1 MRGRKKQIFIIAIV
15 AFIAMVVNIISPGV
29 IAFGQSSTSLQN
41 NSAVEI
47 TSVSFDNNDVRDG
60 MIKTLNI
67 QYKILD
73 RTKLQAGDKITVQLP
88 DIFKDITPKYPKE
101 HFSSASV
108 NNGLVTLIFNENVGS
123 AVQGY
128 INIEMTGD
136 SNIEDKTYPVVIKL
150 GNQTETL
157 ELNGQGR
164 GTEGGSG
171 TSPVMY
177 KGSYL
182 PMDYTG
188 TGIISDR
195 NEPIKYY
202 VEINRDKIPELNNA
216 RFVDNIP
223 KGMVLDVN
231 SISIIKNDYYGISTD
246 VTKDFFERGIAKATN
261 NSLEINFGNIP
272 YEQYSLTYNTL
283 VISNEPSY
291 VNNAT
296 LYHDNTESNSSST
309 AKLGSDAGALNVHK
323 MVNKTNVTNNADDQN
338 IEYQIKFDSYGTFI
352 KGTMSITDTLDS
364 RLADIKITSTNQ
376 FTTSYDKNTRVLTI
390 INDKSNINPGDDA
403 HITIEASMRNVQPG
417 DTVTNVAY
425 VNGNPTEEVST
436 KKNPKVNIIKIEKGD
451 KTQTMLAGAVYSVQN
466 SEGQSVKD
474 VYGNIVGDITTLSTE
489 PIILELPYGSY
500 QLVEKK
506 APEGYKIN
514 NTPITFQVT
523 ENSKTVNVVA
533 EDELVPTTGNL
544 IIKKTDEN
552 GNLLDGAKFSLMQGD
567 KVIVT
572 GISQDG
578 LVSFNNIKAGTYT
591 IVENE
596 APKGYIVASD
606 ENVDIVAGETLNK
619 TIVNNKIKGNIQI
632 TKVDSTDNNKKL
644 QGAEF
649 TVKSLDGKISET
661 KETNGDGLVEFDNLP
676 YGSYTYEETKAP
688 EGYVLD
694 TTKVNF
700 EVTENGKLLTFTAE
714 DDPIQGDIQIN
725 KVDSETGDELVGAK
739 FEIRDSENNLVDTI
753 TTDKQ
758 GVATLSGLK
767 YGDYTFQEVKA
778 PIGYGIDSSKI
789 PFTVSEHGKTLEFT
803 AKNTKIKGGIKI
815 TKVDS
820 ETKKVLE
827 GAIFN
832 VKDSNGNVVGTQA
845 TGEDGIAE
853 FNNLPFGEYTFEE
866 TKAPIGYQLNS
877 TPVSFSIAENN
888 KIVEFTANNNLI
900 KGGIKITKVDSKTG
914 DVLENATFQIKNS
927 EGVVVGTQTT
937 GKEGIVEFD
946 NLPYGNYTYV
956 ETKAPKG
963 YVLNPTA
970 VKFSITENDKVL
982 EFKAEN
988 NNIVGGIKILKID
1001 SLNKNPLKGA
1011 EFMIETANGD
1021 LVETQ
1026 TTGDNGAVEFNNLPY
1041 GDYTFR
1047 EITAP
1052 IGYILDETPVK
1063 FSITEND
1070 KIIEFTAENNI
1081 IKGGIKITKYDSET
1095 NKILEGATF
1104 VVKDSSGNVVDTKIT
1119 DENGVVEFNNL
1130 PYGTYTYEETKA
1142 PSGYLLN
1149 TNPVTFKI
1157 SQNNEISS
1165 YRAYNNKDQCEV
1177 QITKVDLANANIKL
1191 EGAKFEVVNKLTNNV
1206 DGILVT
1212 NADGVASIKLVPGTY
1227 KLVEVDAPI
1236 GYIKSDIE
1244 KEFTIISG
1252 ETTPINIQV
1261 ANGKIHGGVKIT
1273 KVDSETGAVL
1283 SGAEFEVKNGSGIS
1297 MGIKT
1302 TDENGVVDFGDLPYG
1317 DYTFTEIKAPEGYL
1331 LDKTPVEFSIL
1342 ENGRVIEFTAKDDPI
1357 KGNMQITK
1365 VDSETGDNLAGAK
1378 FDIKDSIGKLVQTVT
1393 TDAQGIATISGLTYG
1408 DYTFQEVVAPTGY
1421 ILSTEVVPFKV
1432 SEHGKTLE
1440 FTAKNTEI
1448 KGGIKITKVDSENN
1462 KVLEGATF
1470 QVKDSNGN
1478 VVNTQDTNELGIAEF
1493 NNLPYGDYTFVETK
1507 APTGYQLDSTP
1518 VNFSIA
1524 KNNKILEF
1532 TAKNNIIKGGVNIT
1546 KIDSET
1552 GNPLEGAE
1560 FTIKNSDGKVI
1571 STQSTNKDGLVEFNN
1586 LPYGDYTYEETK
1598 APEGYLINSTKVN
1611 FSIVDNNKVLSF
1623 TAKNDLIKG
1632 DIQIT
1637 KVDSETGNALAGAI
1651 FAIRD
1656 SQGDLMQ
1663 TVTTD
1668 EQGVATVSGLAY
1680 GDYTYEEVKAP
1691 IGYILN
1697 SQGVPFELTEH
1708 GKTLEFTAKN
1718 AIIKGG
1724 IKIIKVDSEN
1734 NKLLEGAEFVVK
1746 NSEGKVVDTQTT
1758 NKEGI
1763 VEFNNLPYGNY
1774 TYEETKA
1781 PKGYLL
1787 NNTPVKFE
1795 ITDNEKILEFTAK
1808 NDMIKGGIK
1817 IVKVDSESNKVLEGA
1832 EFTIKDSIGNIV
1844 ATGMTDKDGILEFDN
1859 LSYGNYTYEETKAPN
1874 GYTLDKTA
1882 IKFEVK
1888 EDNQKLEFTVKNTK
1902 APGDKIIE
1910 TPHTED
1916 KSDDNITTLPKT
1928 GGLLSE
1934 RVILILGIGLMILSL
1949 VLAVIVN
1956 KKIVK

>member
-1 MRGRKKQIFIIAIV
+1 
-15 AFIAMVVNIISPGV
+15 
-29 IAFGQSSTSLQN
+29 
-41 NSAVEI
+41 
-47 TSVSFDNNDVRDG
+47 
-60 MIKTLNI
+60 
-67 QYKILD
+67 
-73 RTKLQAGDKITVQLP
+73 
-88 DIFKDITPKYPKE
+88 
-101 HFSSASV
+101 
-108 NNGLVTLIFNENVGS
+108 
-123 AVQGY
+123 
-128 INIEMTGD
+128 
-136 SNIEDKTYPVVIKL
+136 
-150 GNQTETL
+150 
-157 ELNGQGR
+157 
-164 GTEGGSG
+164 
-171 TSPVMY
+171 
-177 KGSYL
+177 
-182 PMDYTG
+182 
-188 TGIISDR
+188 
-195 NEPIKYY
+195 
-202 VEINRDKIPELNNA
+202 
-216 RFVDNIP
+216 
-223 KGMVLDVN
+223 
-231 SISIIKNDYYGISTD
+231 
-246 VTKDFFERGIAKATN
+246 
-261 NSLEINFGNIP
+261 
-272 YEQYSLTYNTL
+272 
-283 VISNEPSY
+283 
-291 VNNAT
+291 
-296 LYHDNTESNSSST
+296 
-309 AKLGSDAGALNVHK
+309 
-323 MVNKTNVTNNADDQN
+323 
-338 IEYQIKFDSYGTFI
+338 
-352 KGTMSITDTLDS
+352 
-364 RLADIKITSTNQ
+364 
-376 FTTSYDKNTRVLTI
+376 
-390 INDKSNINPGDDA
+390 
-403 HITIEASMRNVQPG
+403 MRNVQPG

-514 NTPITFQVT
+514 NAPITFQVT

-552 GNLLDGAKFSLMQGD
+552 GNLLNGAKFSLMQGD

-644 QGAEF
+644 QEAEF

-676 YGSYTYEETKAP
+676 YGSYTYEERKAP

-827 GAIFN
+827 EAIFN

-845 TGEDGIAE
+845 
-853 FNNLPFGEYTFEE
+853 
-866 TKAPIGYQLNS
+866 
-877 TPVSFSIAENN
+877 
-888 KIVEFTANNNLI
+888 
-900 KGGIKITKVDSKTG
+900 
-914 DVLENATFQIKNS
+914 
-927 EGVVVGTQTT
+927 
-937 GKEGIVEFD
+937 
-946 NLPYGNYTYV
+946 
-956 ETKAPKG
+956 
-963 YVLNPTA
+963 
-970 VKFSITENDKVL
+970 
-982 EFKAEN
+982 
-988 NNIVGGIKILKID
+988 
-1001 SLNKNPLKGA
+1001 
-1011 EFMIETANGD
+1011 
-1021 LVETQ
+1021 
-1026 TTGDNGAVEFNNLPY
+1026 TGDNGAVEFNNLPY

-1142 PSGYLLN
+1142 QSGYLLN

-1157 SQNNEISS
+1157 SENNEISS

-1212 NADGVASIKLVPGTY
+1212 NADGVASIKLAPGTY

-1342 ENGRVIEFTAKDDPI
+1342 ENGRVIGFTAKDDLI

-1378 FDIKDSIGKLVQTVT
+1378 FDIKDSTGKLVQTVT

-1532 TAKNNIIKGGVNIT
+1532 TAKNNIIKGG
-1546 KIDSET
+1546 
-1552 GNPLEGAE
+1552 
-1560 FTIKNSDGKVI
+1560 
-1571 STQSTNKDGLVEFNN
+1571 
-1586 LPYGDYTYEETK
+1586 
-1598 APEGYLINSTKVN
+1598 
-1611 FSIVDNNKVLSF
+1611 
-1623 TAKNDLIKG
+1623 
-1632 DIQIT
+1632 
-1637 KVDSETGNALAGAI
+1637 
-1651 FAIRD
+1651 
-1656 SQGDLMQ
+1656 
-1663 TVTTD
+1663 
-1668 EQGVATVSGLAY
+1668 
-1680 GDYTYEEVKAP
+1680 
-1691 IGYILN
+1691 
-1697 SQGVPFELTEH
+1697 
-1708 GKTLEFTAKN
+1708 
-1718 AIIKGG
+1718 
-1724 IKIIKVDSEN
+1724 
-1734 NKLLEGAEFVVK
+1734 
-1746 NSEGKVVDTQTT
+1746 
-1758 NKEGI
+1758 
-1763 VEFNNLPYGNY
+1763 
-1774 TYEETKA
+1774 
-1781 PKGYLL
+1781 
-1787 NNTPVKFE
+1787 
-1795 ITDNEKILEFTAK
+1795 
-1808 NDMIKGGIK
+1808 IK
-1817 IVKVDSESNKVLEGA
+1817 IVKVDSESNKALEGA

-1859 LSYGNYTYEETKAPN
+1859 LSYGNYTYEE
-1874 GYTLDKTA
+1874 
-1882 IKFEVK
+1882 
-1888 EDNQKLEFTVKNTK
+1888 TK

-1956 KKIVK
+1956 KKRVK